1 MSNYFSVSISV
12 DYLIIMHREN
22 MGFVYFRGA
31 PGVEFK
37 PKFMED
43 LRRAIQFEELELPQA
58 EGDISQGT
66 VAGKYIIMRSGKN
79 SITILVINQ
88 KPNRFT
94 REALHSFAIRLESR
108 WGRELKGLFTDELAA
123 DIDVFHK
130 DTETRQSVDKL
141 VDEIFHLEFTLPHKL
156 GLPTVELKGAHRKLW
171 ELAEEL
177 ARGQG
182 YVLLGDLLASAQEK
196 MGRNKDMAADLIFEF
211 VSRGFMTAIPL
222 QEFVQRYSK

>member
-12 DYLIIMHREN
+12 DYLIIIHKES
-22 MGFVYFRGA
+22 MGVVFFRIA
-31 PGVEFK
+31 PGVEFQ
-37 PKFMED
+37 PSFMEE
-43 LRRAIQFEELELPQA
+43 LRRAIQFEEIELPQA

-66 VAGKYIIMRSGKN
+66 LKGKYVIMRASKF
-79 SITILVINQ
+79 TINVLVINT

-108 WGRELKGLFTDELAA
+108 WGRELKGIYEEELMGN
-123 DIDVFHK
+123 IDVFYK
-130 DTETRQSVDKL
+130 DTDTRQSVEKL

-156 GLPTVELKGAHRKLW
+156 GLPTVELKGTQKKLW
-171 ELAEEL
+171 EVAEEL

-182 YVLLGDLLASAQEK
+182 YVLLGDLMQTAQERIS
-196 MGRNKDMAADLIFEF
+196 RNKEDIPDIIFEL

-222 QEFVQRYSK
+222 NEFIQKYGK